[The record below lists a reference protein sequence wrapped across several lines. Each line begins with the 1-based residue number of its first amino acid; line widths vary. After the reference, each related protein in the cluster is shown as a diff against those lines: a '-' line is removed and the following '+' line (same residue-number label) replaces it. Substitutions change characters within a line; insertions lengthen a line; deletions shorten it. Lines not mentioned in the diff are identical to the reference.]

1 MTLHFPRLRLFLF
14 ALTCGVAATGVAT
27 TSDVRGE
34 GPTLAFPII
43 EKYGGVLPRPGA
55 AEQPRAGA
63 KVLLDVTADSK
74 PGDVNKG
81 LDRVARLLNLYGVA
95 GLKASDLKV
104 VVVLHGEATKT
115 ALSDAAYKQRFD
127 HPTNPNL
134 PLIKAL
140 NGAGVEV
147 LVCGQALNYKGYAD
161 QEVAGGVMIAA
172 SALTAV
178 INRQADGFAY
188 VPVP

>member
-1 MTLHFPRLRLFLF
+1 MTLHFPRLRRSLF
-14 ALTCGVAATGVAT
+14 ALICIVAATGVAAT
-27 TSDVRGE
+27 RDARGE
-34 GPTLAFPII
+34 GPALAFPIV
-43 EKYGGVLPRPGA
+43 EKYGGVLPRPRA
-55 AEQPRAGA
+55 TEQPRAGA

-95 GLKASDLKV
+95 GLKASDVKI
-104 VVVLHGEATKT
+104 VVVLHGEATKA
-115 ALSDAAYKQRFD
+115 ALHDAAYQRRFD
-127 HPTNPNL
+127 NPTNPNL

-140 NGAGVEV
+140 KEAGVEV
-147 LVCGQALNYKGYAD
+147 LVCGQALNYKNYAD
-161 QEVAGGVMIAA
+161 QEVADGVTIAA

-178 INRQADGFAY
+178 VNRQSDGFAY